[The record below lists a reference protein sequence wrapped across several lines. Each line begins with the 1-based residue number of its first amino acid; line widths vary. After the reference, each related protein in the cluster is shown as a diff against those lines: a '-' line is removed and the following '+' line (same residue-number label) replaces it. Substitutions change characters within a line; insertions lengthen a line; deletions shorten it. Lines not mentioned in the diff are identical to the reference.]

1 MDVSQC
7 SPSGENAV
15 VDLRARIISSANSGD
30 TALWWRIQNPATLQ
44 ENLDINPIYGQWQFR
59 IEDENKEAVPR
70 VSLSPGGFVEV
81 EVTVTLTTQVEQG
94 NHTIYL
100 RIIEDT
106 EDSEPRY
113 FDLPMTFEIDSDPP
127 NLEIVQVTQD
137 RKLLPGEDY
146 SIQMKVKNEGNTEM
160 TILLDA
166 EVEESG
172 WEVSIEGPS
181 GSTFIQLGAYEEVSF
196 NLKVTVPSDANNGD
210 KVPVFVTAMPL
221 AYVIDGTLDTSQS
234 WSDEYTAKKTVQMT
248 VDLGNVIDI
257 VVNELSHPRP
267 LTLIMLL
274 VGVLLIIAGIQSN
287 MNRRR
292 WASHMALIDSMNK
305 DDSPDGYG
313 ESIAISEPVE
323 PVEEPYDSDRYDDD
337 DIELV

>member
-1 MDVSQC
+1 
-7 SPSGENAV
+7 
-15 VDLRARIISSANSGD
+15 
-30 TALWWRIQNPATLQ
+30 
-44 ENLDINPIYGQWQFR
+44 
-59 IEDENKEAVPR
+59 
-70 VSLSPGGFVEV
+70 
-81 EVTVTLTTQVEQG
+81 
-94 NHTIYL
+94 
-100 RIIEDT
+100 
-106 EDSEPRY
+106 
-113 FDLPMTFEIDSDPP
+113 MTFEIDSDPP

-166 EVEESG
+166 EVDSSG

-210 KVPVFVTAMPL
+210 KVPVLVTAMPL

-248 VDLGNVIDI
+248 VDLGNVFDI

-267 LTLIMLL
+267 LTLIMLI

-292 WASHMALIDSMNK
+292 WASHMALIDSMNR
-305 DDSPDGYG
+305 DDSVDEDDDTPVIP
-313 ESIAISEPVE
+313 ESVE
-323 PVEEPYDSDRYDDD
+323 SVEESSDSGRYDDD

>member
-1 MDVSQC
+1 MS
-7 SPSGENAV
+7 
-15 VDLRARIISSANSGD
+15 I
-30 TALWWRIQNPATLQ
+30 
-44 ENLDINPIYGQWQFR
+44 
-59 IEDENKEAVPR
+59 
-70 VSLSPGGFVEV
+70 
-81 EVTVTLTTQVEQG
+81 TLTTQVEQG

-113 FDLPMTFEIDSDPP
+113 FDLPMTFEIDSDLP

-166 EVEESG
+166 EVDEPG
-172 WEVSIEGPS
+172 WSVDIEGPS

-196 NLKVTVPSDANNGD
+196 NLKVTVSSEANNGD
-210 KVPVFVTAMPL
+210 KVPVLVTAMPL

-234 WSDEYTAKKTVQMT
+234 WSDEYTAKKTVLMT
-248 VDLGNVIDI
+248 VDLGNVLDI
-257 VVNELSHPRP
+257 LVNELSHPRP
-267 LTLIMLL
+267 LTLIVLV
-274 VGVLLIIAGIQSN
+274 VGVLLIIAGVQSN

-305 DDSPDGYG
+305 DDGDDEGQ
-313 ESIAISEPVE
+313 
-323 PVEEPYDSDRYDDD
+323 EEPDIPEPITSIEQPLDSNRYDDD